1 MKLSFSLQFSYTLT
15 YVFLEF
21 SGLIFF
27 QPLRVYE
34 CRGLRSINIGIFS
47 NDTVGQNNNLEITQ
61 LFSAC

>member
-1 MKLSFSLQFSYTLT
+1 MKLSFSLQLSNTLA

-27 QPLRVYE
+27 QPLRVCE
-34 CRGLRSINIGIFS
+34 CRGFRGINIWMFS
-47 NDTVGQNNNLEITQ
+47 NDTVAQNNILEITQ